1 MATKKIKFSDTQ
13 IEGLDVIFDYSAPK
27 VEGKKVVIEYVK
39 TSLIKEDPKKQFTNL
54 FPLDEKNIEN
64 LSKSMKTKGF
74 RKDRPLTLITIED
87 EDIEFIGDGHNRL
100 NAAIAADIE
109 EVPVCH
115 EFYSTRKEAEI
126 AMLELQLHRRNLSD
140 QLLFRTITRYQEL
153 KGNHKAENGAGKKS
167 EQIAKETGVSAR
179 QVEKINAISKD
190 EEATE
195 ALMNGSSINQAHEI
209 IRKKKAEK
217 IKEESDFDDD
227 YEDDNE
233 SPRSLQM
240 HERKIDDSPKF
251 VAPAETQEDKRLIER
266 YQEGFADGFYKA
278 LCFAL
283 ASIKNGKT
291 PEEIWN
297 DDQVEDFSPFSICKF
312 ELKDEDEEVCLAMG
326 NKSNG

>member
-1 MATKKIKFSDTQ
+1 MATKKIKFTDTQ
-13 IEGLDVIFDYSAPK
+13 IEGLDEIFDYSVPK

-87 EDIEFIGDGHNRL
+87 ENIEFIGDGHNRL
-100 NAAIAADIE
+100 KAAIAADIE
-109 EVPVCH
+109 EIPVCH
-115 EFYSTRKEAEI
+115 ELYSTRKEAEI

-153 KGNHKAENGAGKKS
+153 KGNHKAENGAGKRS

-190 EEATE
+190 EDATE

-209 IRKKKAEK
+209 VRKKKA
-217 IKEESDFDDD
+217 IKRDEHFNEE
-227 YEDDNE
+227 EENNNIQ
-233 SPRSLQM
+233 PLHM
-240 HERKIDDSPKF
+240 HERKIDDTPKF
-251 VAPAETQEDKRLIER
+251 VTPEESAEEKRLIER

-278 LCFAL
+278 LCFSL

-297 DDQVEDFSPFSICKF
+297 DNQVEDLSPFSICKF

-326 NKSNG
+326 NKTNG